1 MATFLNDTMTDT
13 AGVQWNAHTGETG
26 ATWTAHPSYAPTNAV
41 ITDANRLRANAVS
54 SNYVHYASG
63 TPASA
68 DYTVKA
74 NIRPAT
80 LLAGSE
86 IGVAGRVATAA
97 NTMYLARYINDTASW
112 SLDKFVAGVF
122 TNLGTFAQTL
132 TATNTY
138 ELQLAMTG
146 TTIALLVD
154 GVSRVS
160 VTDSGV
166 AAAGKAGAYLASGT
180 TAPTNTTGYHLDD
193 VAGATVVDVAIDDAG
208 LYLSPY
214 SWFVSGTTY
223 AQASNGGSYLRLGF
237 TGSTVKLKVDVTPLT
252 GGAVAAGNYP
262 SIAWT
267 VDDAAL
273 TTRQLLSTDT
283 TISLT
288 TGLAAGSHTLRVW
301 IEAVSRTP
309 DRWTTP
315 VNVVRVTG
323 LQLAAFATT
332 SAPTLRTRRAVIY
345 GDSIVEGYLAV
356 DGTTS
361 SATMA
366 FALAVLAALDAEGGV
381 IGWPSQGW
389 GRAGDSN
396 VPTFHTVGT
405 ATSQTWDKHYA
416 GQTRLAAGLF
426 SPAPDYVVV
435 LHGIN
440 DVVGA
445 VSDAT
450 VTAAAN
456 DWLAA
461 VRTAAPNAYIFL
473 VIPPGGQKKA
483 ALTATTRT
491 DGRMVLVDLGTDL
504 AAGLD
509 ASATG
514 PATRKAFDG
523 LHPNRAG
530 GLEIAT
536 RLAAALQA
544 VLSSGAVARGALV
557 GGARVSQWA

>member
-1 MATFLNDTMTDT
+1 
-13 AGVQWNAHTGETG
+13 
-26 ATWTAHPSYAPTNAV
+26 
-41 ITDANRLRANAVS
+41 
-54 SNYVHYASG
+54 
-63 TPASA
+63 
-68 DYTVKA
+68 
-74 NIRPAT
+74 
-80 LLAGSE
+80 
-86 IGVAGRVATAA
+86 
-97 NTMYLARYINDTASW
+97 
-112 SLDKFVAGVF
+112 
-122 TNLGTFAQTL
+122 
-132 TATNTY
+132 
-138 ELQLAMTG
+138 
-146 TTIALLVD
+146 
-154 GVSRVS
+154 
-160 VTDSGV
+160 
-166 AAAGKAGAYLASGT
+166 
-180 TAPTNTTGYHLDD
+180 
-193 VAGATVVDVAIDDAG
+193 
-208 LYLSPY
+208 
-214 SWFVSGTTY
+214 
-223 AQASNGGSYLRLGF
+223 
-237 TGSTVKLKVDVTPLT
+237 
-252 GGAVAAGNYP
+252 
-262 SIAWT
+262 
-267 VDDAAL
+267 
-273 TTRQLLSTDT
+273 
-283 TISLT
+283 
-288 TGLAAGSHTLRVW
+288 
-301 IEAVSRTP
+301 
-309 DRWTTP
+309 
-315 VNVVRVTG
+315 VRVTG